1 MPLMVEI
8 NNKSE
13 IKHFS
18 LVKHLAGWLLEHI
31 CVWESVIRHKYASEE
46 LRNSF
51 ELIYLPSLRPELHKV
66 ADFHVPAIK
75 ISKTQVD
82 SIAAASVARD

>member
-18 LVKHLAGWLLEHI
+18 LEQHFVGVVLSTFVYEK
-31 CVWESVIRHKYASEE
+31 VSYDKYASEE

-51 ELIYLPSLRPELHKV
+51 ELIYFLLFPRFE
-66 ADFHVPAIK
+66 
-75 ISKTQVD
+75 
-82 SIAAASVARD
+82 